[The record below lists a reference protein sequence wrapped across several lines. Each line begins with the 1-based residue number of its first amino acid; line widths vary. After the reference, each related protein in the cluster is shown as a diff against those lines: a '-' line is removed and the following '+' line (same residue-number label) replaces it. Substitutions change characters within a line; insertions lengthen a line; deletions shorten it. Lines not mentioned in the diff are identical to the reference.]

1 MKEVVR
7 VEGKGM
13 SQMPVGKKEG
23 GWVFLG
29 RSTTTKTRHG
39 IISLTLDNPQAQK
52 KISLQEPILTLKHFP
67 FFPNFILTQN
77 FACSVGNPLLVTGCK
92 NKASNES
99 PLFNLSQGQTQY
111 NVQYVTMS

>member
-1 MKEVVR
+1 MGQMPMGREKEV
-7 VEGKGM
+7 EF
-13 SQMPVGKKEG
+13 
-23 GWVFLG
+23 FLG

-39 IISLTLDNPQAQK
+39 IISLTLDNAQAQK
-52 KISLQEPILTLKHFP
+52 KISLKEPILTLKHFP
-67 FFPNFILTQN
+67 LFPNFILTQN